1 MDSSIWAFPISK
13 TSSISNLDESFESES
28 IQWFSTSQSVGEL
41 KTSKITTHY
50 QVGITLD
57 HILLHVGHLRF
68 SLTEKAPVSGM
79 VVWDSQSPQM
89 TWHFRLVNDFSL
101 PKPDSW
107 QLRELCLYLI
117 SLMYFTISRS
127 CFNIRPTVNHIS
139 PANLG
144 RVGVRPSKR
153 IHPAFGHALSQGPLG
168 CRTEGEVWHFF
179 FDRVA
184 DAAEHLPGYLCQ
196 PYLTL
201 KSPSCLSNP
210 CIILLRV
217 LWNHVKSSGICF
229 CTPETL
235 RGLRDLDLA
244 QSRESFSYPSLWNRL
259 NRQRGRAEDSLIID
273 DVWHQQS

>member
-1 MDSSIWAFPISK
+1 MTFQVGEWYLVYPSSIPGSC
-13 TSSISNLDESFESES
+13 ESCVC
-28 IQWFSTSQSVGEL
+28 IW
-41 KTSKITTHY
+41 
-50 QVGITLD
+50 
-57 HILLHVGHLRF
+57 
-68 SLTEKAPVSGM
+68 
-79 VVWDSQSPQM
+79 
-89 TWHFRLVNDFSL
+89 
-101 PKPDSW
+101 
-107 QLRELCLYLI
+107 
-117 SLMYFTISRS
+117 YFWCISRS

-153 IHPAFGHALSQGPLG
+153 IHPAFGHTLLQGPLG
-168 CRTEGEVWHFF
+168 CRTEGKVWHFF

-196 PYLTL
+196 PCLTL

-244 QSRESFSYPSLWNRL
+244 QSRCEFK
-259 NRQRGRAEDSLIID
+259 E
-273 DVWHQQS
+273 